1 MDEIKPQRKNRFQKG
16 SQEAKDFMATLR
28 AKKGAN
34 KPPAP
39 PAPPAPSSPPSP
51 PSPPASAGS
60 IPSSLEPKRRNKKN
74 ITVDFS

>member
-1 MDEIKPQRKNRFQKG
+1 MDEIKPQRKNRFEKG
-16 SQEAKDFMATLR
+16 SEAAKEFMATLR
-28 AKKGAN
+28 AKKGN

-39 PAPPAPSSPPSP
+39 PAPPAPSSP

>member
-1 MDEIKPQRKNRFQKG
+1 MDDIKPQKKNRFEKG
-16 SQEAKDFMATLR
+16 SDEAKAFMATLR
-28 AKKGAN
+28 SKKGN

-39 PAPPAPSSPPSP
+39 PAPPAPASP
-51 PSPPASAGS
+51 PSPPACAGS

>member
-16 SQEAKDFMATLR
+16 SDEAKAFMATLR
-28 AKKGAN
+28 AKKGN

-39 PAPPAPSSPPSP
+39 QAPPAPSSP

>member
-1 MDEIKPQRKNRFQKG
+1 MDEIKPQRKNRFEKG

-28 AKKGAN
+28 AKKGN
-34 KPPAP
+34 KTPTPPA
-39 PAPPAPSSPPSP
+39 PPSP
-51 PSPPASAGS
+51 PSPPAAAGS